1 MEHPAALRC
10 GTTLRF
16 FSRPGGGFL
25 RLPAM
30 RGGRSDAGRLFA
42 STGAPQRFL
51 PGCGVMLWRR
61 YALRQRAAR
70 TRAMLSLRH
79 IRGPSFRP
87 QRTAAAAPRC
97 LLVSYRPL
105 ANIACLLRVFCRR
118 RWAKKSSLHVHGSLS
133 TPRACPLHIFCR
145 ASSHSQLR
153 RAPHCALHRSP
164 SAETSAHAIAA
175 ARTQSRRS

>member
-1 MEHPAALRC
+1 MEHALRSWQ
-10 GTTLRF
+10 RF
-16 FSRPGGGFL
+16 L
-25 RLPAM
+25 AAA
-30 RGGRSDAGRLFA
+30 RGARRAQRCDAAFVA
-42 STGAPQRFL
+42 STGAPPRSAAYNLAVVF
-51 PGCGVMLWRR
+51 GRVVWCVMLWRR

-70 TRAMLSLRH
+70 TRAMLSLRQAV
-79 IRGPSFRP
+79 GLSFRACSKP
-87 QRTAAAAPRC
+87 PLLC